1 MSKILFEIIEK
12 NYYLTLLLEYLCA
25 IILIIFSI
33 YYLFK
38 KLFLYSGDIQSIKK
52 YLSKF
57 ENVTKSKLGKNKFIY
72 KGKNTRAALIFHQ
85 GCFVEYEAY
94 EPLMTA
100 IANKG
105 IMCILI
111 SSTLSCPFFNIND
124 ADGIKEKFPEIKNW
138 YIGGHSLGGV
148 ISSFYLSKHLKDFNG
163 LILLASYITKDLS
176 KSNLKVLSIYGSND
190 KIINLKNYKKYK
202 KNLPNDMV
210 EFIIEGG
217 NHSNFGMY
225 GFQKGD
231 GKASITNIEQIEITA
246 NKINEIIK

>member
-1 MSKILFEIIEK
+1 MYFYLKEMFQFLILLK
-12 NYYLTLLLEYLCA
+12 YLA
-25 IILIIFSI
+25 IIVLILISI

-38 KLFLYSGDIQSIKK
+38 KLCIYSGDIKSIKK

-57 ENVTKSKLGKNKFIY
+57 ENVKKIKFDKNKFIY
-72 KGKNTRAALIFHQ
+72 KGKNTRAALIFNQ
-85 GCFVEYEAY
+85 GGLVEYEAY

-111 SSTLSCPFFNIND
+111 RSTLSLAIFNIND
-124 ADGIKEKFPEIKNW
+124 PDGIKEKFPEIKNW
-138 YIGGHSLGGV
+138 YIGGHSFGGS
-148 ISSFYLSKHLKDFNG
+148 ISCFYLLNHLKDFNG
-163 LILLASYITKDLS
+163 LILLASYSTKDLT
-176 KSNLKVLSIYGSND
+176 KGNFKVLSIYGSND
-190 KIINLKNYKKYK
+190 KKINLKNYEKNKKL
-202 KNLPNDMV
+202 LPKDIT

-231 GKASITNIEQIEITA
+231 GMASITNIEQIEITA
-246 NKINEIIK
+246 NKINEFIK

>member
-1 MSKILFEIIEK
+1 MFHFLILFK
-12 NYYLTLLLEYLCA
+12 YLA
-25 IILIIFSI
+25 IIALFLILI

-38 KLFLYSGDIQSIKK
+38 KLYIYSGDIKSIKK

-57 ENVTKSKLGKNKFIY
+57 ENVKKIKLDKNKFIY
-72 KGKNTRAALIFHQ
+72 KGKNTRAALIFNQ
-85 GCFVEYEAY
+85 GGFVEYESY

-111 SSTLSCPFFNIND
+111 RSTLSCPFFNIN
-124 ADGIKEKFPEIKNW
+124 APDGIKEKFPEIKNW

-148 ISSFYLSKHLKDFNG
+148 ISCFYLSNHLKDFNG
-163 LILLASYITKDLS
+163 LILLASYTIKDLT
-176 KSNLKVLSIYGSND
+176 KGNLKVLSIYGSND
-190 KIINLKNYKKYK
+190 KIINLKNYEKYK
-202 KNLPNDMV
+202 KLLPKDMI

-225 GFQKGD
+225 GPQKGD
-231 GKASITNIEQIEITA
+231 GLASIPNIEQIEITA
-246 NKINEIIK
+246 NKINELIK